1 MKKSIIATLTAFLT
15 IVGLAY
21 CSTDITSVEEVPV
34 VTLVTTNI
42 TTIQTTSA
50 VTTESVTTVTTTNV
64 TTTEA
69 TTEVIIETEQEELTE
84 TEPIIDV
91 VEPSTEPIVESESQV
106 KSVETE
112 SVETEEYLVYK
123 PSTHYI
129 HKSTCRWNSG
139 DAYRVDCTTELVA
152 RLCDECNPD
161 VGDYIEYVEP
171 EPEVISIS
179 DSNRYY
185 LAIMVKH
192 ECSPRAS
199 VEHNATAVACMFNRV
214 RDGWA
219 SSIYE
224 AIQVGCV
231 PWWGGGSLSD
241 YGLYGDTGYCYD
253 AVDYYLSHSDSYT
266 WQHSWGASGDGIT
279 NYFY

>member
-21 CSTDITSVEEVPV
+21 CSTDITSVEDEVPV
-34 VTLVTTNI
+34 VTPVTTNI
-42 TTIQTTSA
+42 TTINTTSA
-50 VTTESVTTVTTTNV
+50 VTTESVTTVTITNV
-64 TTTEA
+64 TTTE
-69 TTEVIIETEQEELTE
+69 TITEVIIETEQDEPVE
-84 TEPIIDV
+84 TEATEVV
-91 VEPSTEPIVESESQV
+91 VEPSVDPEPSIESIVTERYI
-106 KSVETE
+106 
-112 SVETEEYLVYK
+112 VYK
-123 PSTHYI
+123 PSTHYL
-129 HKSTCRWNSG
+129 HMNSCRWNSG

-266 WQHSWGASGDGIT
+266 WQHSWGASGDGIYN
-279 NYFY
+279 NYY